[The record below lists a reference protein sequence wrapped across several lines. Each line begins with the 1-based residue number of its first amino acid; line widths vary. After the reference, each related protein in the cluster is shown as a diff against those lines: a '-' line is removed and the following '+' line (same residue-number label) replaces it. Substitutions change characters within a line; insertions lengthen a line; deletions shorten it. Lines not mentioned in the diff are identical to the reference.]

1 MTKVKGWYI
10 PGNEPPTSGRASV
23 VRAVQTLHEDF
34 AVVEWD
40 GQPAVL
46 TGGSYVRQQDAP
58 AANALPVLAFVPSLL
73 PGDLGHRSFQKT
85 YGVRANY
92 VAGAMANGIGSEE
105 VVIAMAN
112 AGMMGF
118 FGAAGLPTSRIE
130 QAILKIQTEVG
141 DLPYGVNL
149 IHSPQDSRQEQET
162 VDLLLKYEV
171 RNVSASAFMKLTAPI
186 VQFRVCG
193 LYRDASG
200 EIRSRNHIMAKVSRE
215 EVAEPFLRP
224 APEKF
229 LTLLLKEGRITQE
242 QAQWAAQIP
251 MADDITA
258 EADSGGHTDRQA
270 APVLLPLL
278 CGLRDRIATEL
289 GIAHRVRV
297 GSAGGI
303 STPQAAAAAFSMGAD
318 YVLTGSINQACV
330 EAGTSDMVKAMLA
343 EAGMADVDM
352 APAGDMFEHGAEV
365 QVLKRGTLFAMRGR
379 HLYELYRQYDGIE
392 DIPAD
397 ILQKLEA
404 QVFRQSIDEVWSAC
418 ERFFAE
424 RDPAQIERAAA
435 QPRHK
440 MALIFRWYLGRS
452 SRWAITGDPARK
464 MDTQIWCGPGIGS
477 FNAWTKG
484 TFLEDPAQRSVAI
497 VAINIMAG
505 AASVARA
512 QHLLQQGVDAGSE
525 TQTWIPRTLANPKL
539 STVTQ

>member
-1 MTKVKGWYI
+1 
-10 PGNEPPTSGRASV
+10 
-23 VRAVQTLHEDF
+23 
-34 AVVEWD
+34 
-40 GQPAVL
+40 
-46 TGGSYVRQQDAP
+46 
-58 AANALPVLAFVPSLL
+58 
-73 PGDLGHRSFQKT
+73 
-85 YGVRANY
+85 
-92 VAGAMANGIGSEE
+92 
-105 VVIAMAN
+105 
-112 AGMMGF
+112 
-118 FGAAGLPTSRIE
+118 
-130 QAILKIQTEVG
+130 
-141 DLPYGVNL
+141 
-149 IHSPQDSRQEQET
+149 
-162 VDLLLKYEV
+162 
-171 RNVSASAFMKLTAPI
+171 
-186 VQFRVCG
+186 
-193 LYRDASG
+193 
-200 EIRSRNHIMAKVSRE
+200 
-215 EVAEPFLRP
+215 
-224 APEKF
+224 
-229 LTLLLKEGRITQE
+229 
-242 QAQWAAQIP
+242 
-251 MADDITA
+251 
-258 EADSGGHTDRQA
+258 
-270 APVLLPLL
+270 
-278 CGLRDRIATEL
+278 
-289 GIAHRVRV
+289 
-297 GSAGGI
+297 
-303 STPQAAAAAFSMGAD
+303 
-318 YVLTGSINQACV
+318 
-330 EAGTSDMVKAMLA
+330 MVKAMLA

-379 HLYELYRQYDGIE
+379 HLYELYRQYDRIE

-484 TFLEDPAQRSVAI
+484 SFLEDPAQRSVAI